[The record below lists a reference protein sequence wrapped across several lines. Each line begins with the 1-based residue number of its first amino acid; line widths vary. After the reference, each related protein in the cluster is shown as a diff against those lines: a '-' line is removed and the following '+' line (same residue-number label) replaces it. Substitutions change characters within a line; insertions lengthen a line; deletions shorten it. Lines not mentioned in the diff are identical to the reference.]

1 MLRLIDFDGVDKKVN
16 DITLSKLKI
25 IGKINIDTIISGSM
39 HIKYNYENIL
49 NYGFQGIACPNI
61 IFITIKKLKI

>member
-49 NYGFQGIACPNI
+49 NYGFHEQLYLNT
-61 IFITIKKLKI
+61 IFITIKK